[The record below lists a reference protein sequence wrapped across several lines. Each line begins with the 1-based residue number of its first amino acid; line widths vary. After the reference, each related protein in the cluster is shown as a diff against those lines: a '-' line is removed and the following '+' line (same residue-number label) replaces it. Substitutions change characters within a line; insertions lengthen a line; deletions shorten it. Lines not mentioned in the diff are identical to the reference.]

1 MSHGHGHST
10 DTDSH
15 GPYGHR
21 HIVPISTYLIVF
33 AALMILL
40 IITVVVAY
48 LPLGYFNLPVAMTIA
63 IIKGVLIVMYFME
76 VKYGN
81 RLLWVFAAS
90 SFIWLLILFVLTL
103 NDYATRGW
111 ISAGH

>member
-1 MSHGHGHST
+1 MSHGHDHAT
-10 DTDSH
+10 NTDSH

-21 HIVPISTYLIVF
+21 HIVPVSTYLIVF
-33 AALMILL
+33 AVLMVLLL
-40 IITVVVAY
+40 ITVGVAF
-48 LPLGYFNLPVAMTIA
+48 LPLGSFNLPVAMVIA
-63 IIKGVLIVMYFME
+63 LATGVLIVMYFME